1 MVNVD
6 AYNDMLPSE
15 PEITVTSDASQAGW
29 GRGGEG
35 QCQEVRAGGP
45 WLPVESQFH
54 MNYFELKATFL
65 TLQSFHNLL
74 RGKHFRLLVDNST
87 GVARINHMG
96 TSYSQSCSDITL
108 AIWQWCVAHE
118 V

>member
-1 MVNVD
+1 MHTMICCPVN
-6 AYNDMLPSE
+6 LK
-15 PEITVTSDASQAGW
+15 SQSHLTPVRQDGE
-29 GRGGEG
+29 GGEG

-54 MNYFELKATFL
+54 MNYLELKATFL

-87 GVARINHMG
+87 GVARINLMG